1 MTVDCAARQSV
12 NAVVFRDG
20 EPEMST
26 FQIRFR
32 QPGTASLQKT
42 LTVKAETEEQAIRIA
57 RKQIQEFGTGWR
69 FAAATQVAQ

>member
-1 MTVDCAARQSV
+1 MT
-12 NAVVFRDG
+12 
-20 EPEMST
+20 T

-42 LTVKAETEEQAIRIA
+42 LTIRAETEEQAIRIA
-57 RKQIQEFGTGWR
+57 RNQIQEFGTGWR